1 MSWCELS
8 TIRKVQ
14 IESNKDITF
23 SKVFVPKYLEKL
35 SNYSG
40 KKIIEIGCGT
50 GHLAKELISSIE
62 FENYIALEP
71 SLGMYE
77 KAKDMLND
85 CKYLELNNFSI
96 GNLKGEIKVDI
107 ILAHLVFHVVEDI
120 ETLLKDS
127 FERLQPNAKLLISL
141 PHPCFYNNYKNI
153 FNEDEYSYNDEIKT
167 NTLFKISQD
176 NANDVKVPYIHRPIS
191 YYINRFSKSGF
202 KILELEEI
210 FPEKSIQVLYPELW
224 QTPRYCIFYLEK
236 IMNN

>member
-77 KAKDMLND
+77 KAKDMLNG
-85 CKYLELNNFSI
+85 C
-96 GNLKGEIKVDI
+96 
-107 ILAHLVFHVVEDI
+107 
-120 ETLLKDS
+120 LLYTS
-127 FERLQPNAKLLISL
+127 PS
-141 PHPCFYNNYKNI
+141 
-153 FNEDEYSYNDEIKT
+153 
-167 NTLFKISQD
+167 
-176 NANDVKVPYIHRPIS
+176 
-191 YYINRFSKSGF
+191 
-202 KILELEEI
+202 
-210 FPEKSIQVLYPELW
+210 
-224 QTPRYCIFYLEK
+224 PRD
-236 IMNN
+236 

>member
-85 CKYLELNNFSI
+85 CKYLELKNFSI

-127 FERLQPNAKLLISL
+127 FERLQPNAKLLISIITL
-141 PHPCFYNNYKNI
+141 KKRTLSHKNMI
-153 FNEDEYSYNDEIKT
+153 LFMINDHFLIK
-167 NTLFKISQD
+167 
-176 NANDVKVPYIHRPIS
+176 
-191 YYINRFSKSGF
+191 
-202 KILELEEI
+202 
-210 FPEKSIQVLYPELW
+210 
-224 QTPRYCIFYLEK
+224 
-236 IMNN
+236 